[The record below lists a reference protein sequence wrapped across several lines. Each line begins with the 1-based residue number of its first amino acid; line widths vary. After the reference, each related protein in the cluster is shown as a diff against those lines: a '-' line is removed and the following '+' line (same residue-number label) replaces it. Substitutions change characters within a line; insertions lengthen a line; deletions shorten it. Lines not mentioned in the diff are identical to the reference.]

1 MIFMLKIQEKANQ
14 FIADIKKQNPDA
26 NWANLF
32 TGIGILVMLAVFSIW
47 YFSNSNTINLE
58 QLDQKDTDQSANDT
72 KVKTDTSKDAS
83 KNQLKADE
91 TTVNAGEG
99 LWQVA
104 ERVCGDGEKY
114 VALAQGNGLTE
125 WSELYTGQV
134 LKIIC
139 EIK

>member
-1 MIFMLKIQEKANQ
+1 MLKIQEKVLQ
-14 FIADIKKQNPDA
+14 FIADVKKQNPDA

-58 QLDQKDTDQSANDT
+58 QLDQKNIEQKDNN
-72 KVKTDTSKDAS
+72 KTLDGETPKTSGE
-83 KNQLKADE
+83 NKAKENE

-104 ERVCGDGEKY
+104 ERVCDDGERY
-114 VALAQGNGLTE
+114 VALARGNGLTE

-134 LKIIC
+134 LKIVC